1 MSVFWLEQRYVF
13 PVVAETFEEAE
24 AFGFRARAQIAEEC
38 GPVST
43 ELHRGS
49 RLSGP
54 SDREGWDD
62 PADFYKVEEGKP

>member
-24 AFGFRARAQIAEEC
+24 AVAFRVRAQIAEEC

-43 ELHRGS
+43 APHKGS
-49 RLSGP
+49 SLSGP
-54 SDREGWDD
+54 RDREGWDD
-62 PADFYKVEEGKP
+62 PADFYRAEEEKP